1 MLTILKY
8 ILQIILG
15 NGVTCANGTD
25 FDTPGECKIFF
36 FSFYKKQYFSGINSL

>member
-36 FSFYKKQYFSGINSL
+36 SLFMKQYFSGINSL